1 MLTKRNRFGI
11 IYERSRERNA
21 GDEIEQ
27 DFGAIRTLKIKQ
39 RKKRNLD
46 KNLSTESTNQIQI
59 SETKQGKDN
68 DS

>member
-1 MLTKRNRFGI
+1 MVLYMSVLERDTLETKF
-11 IYERSRERNA
+11 
-21 GDEIEQ
+21 EQ

-46 KNLSTESTNQIQI
+46 KNLSTKSTNQIQI

-68 DS
+68 DSQYRKMSD